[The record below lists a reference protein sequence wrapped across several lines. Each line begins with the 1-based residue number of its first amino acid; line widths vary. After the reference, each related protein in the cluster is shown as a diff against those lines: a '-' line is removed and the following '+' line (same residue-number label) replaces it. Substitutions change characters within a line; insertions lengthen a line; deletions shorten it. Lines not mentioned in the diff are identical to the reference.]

1 MKVMPIGLLLGAA
14 AAVVVL
20 ACAAGLVLTRRA
32 VGHAARL
39 GGPRLKV
46 LSGIEKGQSFAILSA
61 PQTIGRLTS
70 APLHLSDPT
79 GALRVSREHARVWLE
94 DGAAWIEDAGSH
106 HGTFVNGKRLAGRCR
121 LANGARLRLGEVD
134 LVAEGLTAAPSKAT
148 AKTAVAGVADGELGR
163 ETVLSDQARADA
175 ASDRLTCRQT
185 GEDESRQTR
194 LKPVA
199 TASATGTAADDEA
212 NRALQLAPAAGEDDV
227 ARQTRLK
234 PAQAPGQD
242 VIDQALRSTV
252 LHRPSGADDEAR
264 QTKLKS
270 G

>member
-1 MKVMPIGLLLGAA
+1 MKLMPIGLLLGAA
-14 AAVVVL
+14 AVVVML
-20 ACAAGLVLTRRA
+20 ACAAGLLLTRRA

-46 LSGIEKGQSFAILSA
+46 LSGLEKGQSVAILPA

-94 DGAAWIEDAGSH
+94 DGAAWVEDADSH

-134 LVAEGLTAAPSKAT
+134 LVVEGLAAAPFMAT
-148 AKTAVAGVADGELGR
+148 AKTAVAGLPVGATGR
-163 ETVLSDQARADA
+163 ETVLSDQAKADA
-175 ASDRLTCRQT
+175 ARDRLTFRQA
-185 GEDESRQTR
+185 GEDEGRQTC

-199 TASATGTAADDEA
+199 TALATGAAAADEA
-212 NRALQLAPAAGEDDV
+212 NRATLLASAAGEDDG

-242 VIDQALRSTV
+242 VINPALRSTV

-270 G
+270 D